1 MYSLWSDSKD
11 CDACY
16 SACWCVRLCSVYVI
30 MCICTK
36 LEREQ
41 EKNLF
46 THINTHSH
54 GRVHLHRTAKNI
66 LSNFAHSFHCCYY
79 SRLRH
84 SVCVSW
90 RNSLQ
95 TAHIHLIYVCHV
107 ESIRLNWTLPASAS
121 SQYMYIFE
129 INSNDRKDGLGEIGD
144 CFFFVV
150 ARSRWQATCVC
161 FNW

>member
-54 GRVHLHRTAKNI
+54 THTDACTYTERRKIFSQTSHTVFIVVIIRVCATAYASVEETLYK
-66 LSNFAHSFHCCYY
+66 
-79 SRLRH
+79 RH
-84 SVCVSW
+84 
-90 RNSLQ
+90 
-95 TAHIHLIYVCHV
+95 T
-107 ESIRLNWTLPASAS
+107 
-121 SQYMYIFE
+121 YI
-129 INSNDRKDGLGEIGD
+129 
-144 CFFFVV
+144 
-150 ARSRWQATCVC
+150 
-161 FNW
+161 